1 LGLLKTESKKSHTN
15 FTYILIKVLGDCV
28 KTQLGFVF
36 VMVDKFHDSLSTRLK
51 LFARFGAKKILP
63 ILKMLLLVTVSTTRH
78 DVAPS
83 MQAERSSV
91 EWN

>member
-1 LGLLKTESKKSHTN
+1 
-15 FTYILIKVLGDCV
+15 VLNE
-28 KTQLGFVF
+28 FY
-36 VMVDKFHDSLSTRLK
+36 DSLLAGLK
-51 LFARFGAKKILP
+51 FSARFGAKKILP

-91 EWN
+91 ERN